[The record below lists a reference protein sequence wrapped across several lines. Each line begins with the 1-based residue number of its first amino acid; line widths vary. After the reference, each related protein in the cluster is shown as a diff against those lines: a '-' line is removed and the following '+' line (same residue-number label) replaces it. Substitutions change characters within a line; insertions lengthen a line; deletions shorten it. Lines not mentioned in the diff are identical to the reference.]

1 MEESF
6 GGILSALRRS
16 RDLSQRKLASALHVS
31 QALLSHY
38 ENGSREPGLGFVCRA
53 CDYFGVSADFL
64 LGRIG
69 ASKEAAPL
77 PLPALSAL
85 EALLAQ
91 PGQAEFREP
100 AFHYLN
106 AAAKKLNCRLSSPRE
121 PIAAAEQEAEM
132 LRWELAAL
140 KLLAEKDGVPGPT

>member
-64 LGRIG
+64 LGRVS
-69 ASKEAAPL
+69 ASESAASA
-77 PLPALSAL
+77 PLPALAAL
-85 EALLAQ
+85 EALLSR
-91 PGQAEFREP
+91 PGQEDLREP
-100 AFHYLN
+100 THHYLN
-106 AAAKKLNCRLSSPRE
+106 AAAKKLLCRLSSPGE
-121 PIAAAEQEAEM
+121 PVAVLEQEAEM
-132 LRWELAAL
+132 LNWELAVL
-140 KLLAEKDGVPGPT
+140 KRLADRAKTPEPL

>member
-16 RDLSQRKLASALHVS
+16 RDLSQRKLAAALHVS

-38 ENGSREPGLGFVCRA
+38 ENGSREPGLSFVRRA

-64 LGRIG
+64 LGRVSSSESVVS
-69 ASKEAAPL
+69 A
-77 PLPALSAL
+77 PLPALAAL

-91 PGQAEFREP
+91 PGQETFRAP
-100 AFHYLN
+100 ALGYLN
-106 AAAKKLNCRLSSPRE
+106 AAAKRLSCRLTSPEE
-121 PIAAAEQEAEM
+121 PLAAVEQEAEM
-132 LRWELAAL
+132 LRNELAVL
-140 KLLAEKDGVPGPT
+140 KLLAAQAGTPESL